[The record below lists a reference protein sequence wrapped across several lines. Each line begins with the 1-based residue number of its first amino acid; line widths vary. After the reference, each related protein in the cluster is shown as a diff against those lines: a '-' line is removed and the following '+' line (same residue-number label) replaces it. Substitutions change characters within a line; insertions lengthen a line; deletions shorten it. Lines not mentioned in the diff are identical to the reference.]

1 VKLPVPCAPGEE
13 KETEAGG
20 GASGERPGNG
30 GTSGVG
36 APCAPALSDRR
47 AGLSFLSRPRSG
59 RTCSRP
65 RASPA
70 AVTPGGG
77 SSRAPPRADAA
88 AAACGW
94 VTGAWQLALREQLCG
109 PVFGTLSG
117 LIACGITRCF
127 GVILR
132 EIFFVLFGAAAGVV
146 VFAVFAAGA
155 VLCGSASW
163 VWVLPEGVTTGG
175 GGGGGGDTGSGITGV
190 TTGTETVGGT
200 IGVGGAA
207 GTTGVDSLIATAAIA
222 APSTGTAGTP
232 SASAFGTRTA
242 ATRTAPIT
250 AACRRAL
257 AGPRILRDQLPRTVQ
272 LDTKNFREI
281 FRERL
286 EPSTIDVWRRRC
298 TRRTPSGTG

>member
-20 GASGERPGNG
+20 GASGERPGAG
-30 GTSGVG
+30 GTSGGG
-36 APCAPALSDRR
+36 ALCAPALSDRR
-47 AGLSFLSRPRSG
+47 SGLSLSRPWSD

-88 AAACGW
+88 AVAGGW
-94 VTGAWQLALREQLCG
+94 VTGAWQLALCEQLRRA
-109 PVFGTLSG
+109 VFGALSG
-117 LIACGITRCF
+117 RIARGITRAF

-132 EIFFVLFGAAAGVV
+132 EIFLLLFGVPARAAGAAAGS
-146 VFAVFAAGA
+146 
-155 VLCGSASW
+155 VLCGSAPCVGASFA
-163 VWVLPEGVTTGG
+163 GVTAGG

-190 TTGTETVGGT
+190 TTGTATVGGT

-207 GTTGVDSLIATAAIA
+207 GTTGVEALTAAAASA
-222 APSTGTAGTP
+222 APSTGTTGTP
-232 SASAFGTRTA
+232 SASAFGTATA
-242 ATRTAPIT
+242 ATSTAPIT

-257 AGPRILRDQLPRTVQ
+257 DEPRILGGHLPRRLQV
-272 LDTKNFREI
+272 DTKNFQKI
-281 FRERL
+281 FRESF
-286 EPSTIDVWRRRC
+286 EPSTIDVWRRWLRHR
-298 TRRTPSGTG
+298 TRSGTG